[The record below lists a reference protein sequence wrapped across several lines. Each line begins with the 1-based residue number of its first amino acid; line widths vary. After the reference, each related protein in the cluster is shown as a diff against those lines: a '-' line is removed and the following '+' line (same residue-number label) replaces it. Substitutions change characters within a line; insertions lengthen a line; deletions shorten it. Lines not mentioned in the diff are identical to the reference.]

1 MVKTINVTMD
11 DDDHAFVRD
20 VKQRTGA
27 TWATFLL
34 MAAEAVDTRPGG
46 RSGRSQISAVGDA
59 AAAAAEAMDD
69 PDDDVTPHV
78 ATYDTGD
85 VDAGDPDTPDG
96 TSPPADNGSPSDGP
110 TSPVGGPA
118 DDTPRWGGD
127 IDQRHID
134 MLEDRIAGGGI
145 ELTRR
150 VDAVI
155 TMWDHLREAGKA
167 DKSAMMDA
175 AADEIAA
182 TSYDS
187 PDSFYSNVIKGTD
200 TLADL
205 PGVHKPMSGMTMWE
219 YIDP

>member
-11 DDDHAFVRD
+11 DADAAFVRD
-20 VKQRTGA
+20 VKESMGI
-27 TWATFLL
+27 TWKDF
-34 MAAEAVDTRPGG
+34 MI
-46 RSGRSQISAVGDA
+46 QA
-59 AAAAAEAMDD
+59 AASLNGDPPDGSMDSGG
-69 PDDDVTPHV
+69 DDHRADVTPHV
-78 ATYDTGD
+78 ATYDTAD
-85 VDAGDPDTPDG
+85 VDAGDTDAPDG
-96 TSPPADNGSPSDGP
+96 PSPQADDGSPSNGP
-110 TSPVGGPA
+110 TSPVGGLA
-118 DDTPRWGGD
+118 DDTPRWGPD
-127 IDQRHID
+127 IDQSDIQ

-145 ELTRR
+145 ELQRR